1 MYIDILVSGHTAP
14 WLHLPTLD
22 VPLPHPFCAQVAG
35 RMSGVLAS
43 VQGLNPISYQIVRA
57 SNSPTLN
64 SSQASAL
71 RSASSMLN
79 SSVLSVV
86 GGPTINVQDLNN
98 SINKA
103 FDSSKTTDDMFN
115 QYSKI
120 VIQVSRSKAGTRST

>member
-1 MYIDILVSGHTAP
+1 M
-14 WLHLPTLD
+14 LD
-22 VPLPHPFCAQVAG
+22 VPLPQPFCAQVAG

-43 VQGLNPISYQIVRA
+43 VQGLNPISYQIVQA

-86 GGPTINVQDLNN
+86 GGPTVNVQDLNN

-120 VIQVSRSKAGTRST
+120 IIQVSRSKAGTCSTFARPHVRTP